1 MVIFAIFEWGVR
13 TGRIRSPRAALVFP
27 LMCVAG
33 GALLLTHSHASL
45 NLKSEFLVEIT
56 HTPLGVLALL
66 VGWARWLEVR
76 LQSPENRLPGRLW
89 PVAFAMIGVL
99 LIFYREV

>member
-1 MVIFAIFEWGVR
+1 VR
-13 TGRIRSPRAALVFP
+13 ASRIRWRRAALVFP
-27 LMCVAG
+27 LLCVAG

-56 HTPLGVLALL
+56 HAPLGVLALL

-76 LQSPENRLPGRLW
+76 LQAPENRLPGRLW
-89 PVAFAMIGVL
+89 PVAFTMIGVL

>member
-1 MVIFAIFEWGVR
+1 M
-13 TGRIRSPRAALVFP
+13 
-27 LMCVAG
+27 AG

-45 NLKSEFLVEIT
+45 NLKAEFLVEIT

-76 LQSPENRLPGRLW
+76 LQFPENRLPGRLW
-89 PVAFAMIGVL
+89 PVAFTMIGVL
-99 LIFYREV
+99 LILYREV